1 MILRLVVAVS
11 LTIFF
16 VVILIRNSRRKSV
29 KRNLSLKNGREFEDF
44 LCELFNKAGYK
55 AHRTKF
61 SHDFG
66 ADLLVENRGK
76 LVVLQAKY
84 YNRPI
89 DTDAIEQAI
98 VAGTIYG
105 TAYVGVITNNEI
117 PDRVKEFAK
126 QFEDKT
132 FVKKI
137 YLIDGKI
144 LEKLKR
150 GERII

>member
-1 MILRLVVAVS
+1 MILYLLVAVF
-11 LTIFF
+11 LIIFF
-16 VVILIRNSRRKSV
+16 VAILIRNSRRKLV
-29 KRNLSLKNGREFEDF
+29 KKNPSLKNGREFENF
-44 LCELFNKAGYK
+44 LCELFRKAGYK

-66 ADLLVENRGK
+66 ADLLVENKGK

-89 DTDAIEQAI
+89 DTNAIEQAV

-126 QFEDKT
+126 QFETKT

-137 YLIDGKI
+137 YLIDGSI
-144 LEKLKR
+144 LERLKR

>member
-1 MILRLVVAVS
+1 MILNLVVAIL

-16 VVILIRNSRRKSV
+16 VAILIRNSRRNLV
-29 KRNLSLKNGREFEDF
+29 KRNPSLKNGWEFENF
-44 LCELFNKAGYK
+44 LCELFRRAGYK

-76 LVVLQAKY
+76 FVVLQVKY

-89 DTDAIEQAI
+89 DTNAVEQAV

-105 TAYVGVITNNEI
+105 TAYVGVVTNNEI

-126 QFEDKT
+126 QFEAKT

-137 YLIDGKI
+137 YLIDGNI
-144 LEKLKR
+144 LERLKR